1 VVDVAVRN
9 PSNSPFRT
17 LHRLSGNRADVER
30 VMVRHQGKRLRLVQ
44 FSAALVCSWL
54 AASALASDGK
64 KTSPVSSTVVASNV
78 GCDQSD
84 RCTVELLRHP
94 PLSFSLGRAFHGR
107 VGGFA
112 RLDVIHDFDAMGDRY
127 EFLTTSIPTDG
138 RTGSRT
144 TVSARQTR
152 FNLDVQHANESLRL
166 FAEGDFFG
174 PVGDFRLR
182 HAYGEFHG
190 LMVGQNWSAFQDES
204 IIPNTLDYEG
214 PVGMV
219 FVRQPQ
225 LRLTFSPI
233 DQYELAFAIEDA
245 SQSDANLSLPFPG
258 EDDHRL
264 PDLIGRVRYE
274 TPSGHVQLASVLRE
288 VGFQSN
294 IGARQDVTGW
304 GMSLSGALQ
313 PRECDRLYAQIAFG
327 EGFARYIEDL
337 DGTGSDAAFDS
348 HGNLVALPAFGTFVG
363 WNHRLTEHL
372 QSNLVYGF
380 ARISNSAAQVPDAF
394 HRSEYFSGN
403 VIWNPLPRL
412 DLGLE
417 MLWGSRQDKN
427 NARGEA
433 VRLQFSTTYRF

>member
-1 VVDVAVRN
+1 
-9 PSNSPFRT
+9 
-17 LHRLSGNRADVER
+17 
-30 VMVRHQGKRLRLVQ
+30 
-44 FSAALVCSWL
+44 
-54 AASALASDGK
+54 
-64 KTSPVSSTVVASNV
+64 
-78 GCDQSD
+78 
-84 RCTVELLRHP
+84 
-94 PLSFSLGRAFHGR
+94 
-107 VGGFA
+107 
-112 RLDVIHDFDAMGDRY
+112 
-127 EFLTTSIPTDG
+127 
-138 RTGSRT
+138 
-144 TVSARQTR
+144 
-152 FNLDVQHANESLRL
+152 
-166 FAEGDFFG
+166 
-174 PVGDFRLR
+174 
-182 HAYGEFHG
+182 
-190 LMVGQNWSAFQDES
+190 MVGQNWSAFQDES

-225 LRLTFSPI
+225 LRLTLSPI
-233 DQYELAFAIEDA
+233 DHCEFAFAIEDA
-245 SQSDANLSLPFPG
+245 SQSHSNVSVPLPG
-258 EDDHRL
+258 RDDHRL
-264 PDLIGRVRYE
+264 PDFVSRLRQE
-274 TPSGHVQLASVLRE
+274 SPWGHLQLASVLRD
-288 VGFQSN
+288 VGFESD
-294 IGARQDVTGW
+294 IIPRQHVIGW
-304 GMSLSGALQ
+304 GVSVSGALQ
-313 PRECDRLYAQIAFG
+313 PRGCDRLYAQIAFG

-348 HGNLVALPAFGTFVG
+348 NGNLVALPAFGTCVG

>member
-1 VVDVAVRN
+1 VANVAVGN
-9 PSNSPFRT
+9 PLKSPFRT
-17 LHRLSGNRADVER
+17 SHRLSVDRADIER
-30 VMVRHQGKRLRLVQ
+30 VMARHQGKRLRLDQ
-44 FSAALVCSWL
+44 FTAALVCSWL
-54 AASALASDGK
+54 AASALASDGN

-84 RCTVELLRHP
+84 CCTVELLRHP

-112 RLDVIHDFDAMGDRY
+112 RLDVIHDFDAIGDRY

-138 RTGSRT
+138 STGSRT

-152 FNLDVQHANESLRL
+152 FNLDVHHANDSLRL

-174 PVGDFRLR
+174 PGGDFRLR

-225 LRLTFSPI
+225 LRVTFSPI

-245 SQSDANLSLPFPG
+245 SQSDSNVSLPFPG
-258 EDDHRL
+258 RDDHRL
-264 PDLIGRVRYE
+264 PDFIGRVRYE
-274 TPSGHVQLASVLRE
+274 TPSGHVQLASVLRD
-288 VGFQSN
+288 VGFDGDIVSGQH
-294 IGARQDVTGW
+294 VTGW
-304 GMSLSGALQ
+304 GMSLSGALH
-313 PRECDRLYAQIAFG
+313 PGECDRLYAQTAFG

-337 DGTGSDAAFDS
+337 DGTGSDAALDWN
-348 HGNLVALPAFGTFVG
+348 GALVSLPAIGAFVG
-363 WNHRLTEHL
+363 WNHRFTEHL

-380 ARISNSAAQVPDAF
+380 ARISNSAGQASDAF

-403 VIWNPLPRL
+403 MIWTPSPKL

-417 MLWGSRQDKN
+417 ALWGSRQDKN
-427 NARGEA
+427 GAHGEA

>member
-1 VVDVAVRN
+1 VADVAVRN
-9 PSNSPFRT
+9 PSDSPFRT

-44 FSAALVCSWL
+44 FTVALVCSWL
-54 AASALASDGK
+54 AASALASEGE
-64 KTSPVSSTVVASNV
+64 KTSPVPSTVVASNV

-138 RTGSRT
+138 STGSRT

-152 FNLDVQHANESLRL
+152 FNLDVHHANESLRL

-174 PVGDFRLR
+174 PGGGFRLR
-182 HAYGEFHG
+182 HAYGEYHG
-190 LMVGQNWSAFQDES
+190 VMVGQNWSAFQDES

-225 LRLTFSPI
+225 VRVTFSPI

-245 SQSDANLSLPFPG
+245 SQSDANVSLPFPG

-288 VGFQSN
+288 VGFDSDIVSGQH
-294 IGARQDVTGW
+294 VTGW
-304 GMSLSGALQ
+304 GVSLSGALQ

-337 DGTGSDAAFDS
+337 DGTGSDASLDS
-348 HGNLVALPAFGTFVG
+348 SGKLVALPAFGAFVG
-363 WNHRLTEHL
+363 WNHRFTKCF
-372 QSNLVYGF
+372 QSNLVYGV
-380 ARISNSAAQVPDAF
+380 ARISNSAGQTSDAF
-394 HRSEYFSGN
+394 HRSDYFSGN
-403 VIWNPLPRL
+403 MIWSPLPKL

-417 MLWGSRQDKN
+417 ALWGSRQDKN
-427 NARGEA
+427 DARGEA

>member
-1 VVDVAVRN
+1 MKRPRIQAAKRR
-9 PSNSPFRT
+9 PRGG
-17 LHRLSGNRADVER
+17 LSQLSRFAGAIVWF
-30 VMVRHQGKRLRLVQ
+30 L
-44 FSAALVCSWL
+44 L
-54 AASALASDGK
+54 AASSFASNGDQ
-64 KTSPVSSTVVASNV
+64 TSSIHPTSVASKHRYEE
-78 GCDQSD
+78 CE
-84 RCTVELLRHP
+84 RCFLESLHCP
-94 PLSFSLGRAFHGR
+94 PLAFSLGRSFHGR

-138 RTGSRT
+138 STGSRT

-152 FNLDVQHANESLRL
+152 FNLDVHHANESLRL

-174 PVGDFRLR
+174 PGGGFRLR

-190 LMVGQNWSAFQDES
+190 VMVGQNWSAFQDES

-214 PVGMV
+214 PVGMI

-225 LRLTFSPI
+225 LRVTFSPI
-233 DQYELAFAIEDA
+233 DRYELAVAIEDA
-245 SQSDANLSLPFPG
+245 SQSDANVSLPFPG

-288 VGFQSN
+288 VGFDSDIVLGQH
-294 IGARQDVTGW
+294 VTGW
-304 GMSLSGALQ
+304 GVSLSGALQ
-313 PRECDRLYAQIAFG
+313 PRECDRLHAQIAFG

-348 HGNLVALPAFGTFVG
+348 SGNLVTLPAFAAVVG
-363 WNHRLTEHL
+363 WNHRWTGYLE
-372 QSNLVYGF
+372 SNLVYGF
-380 ARISNSAAQVPDAF
+380 ARISNSAGQTSDAF

-403 VIWNPLPRL
+403 MIWSPLPNL

-417 MLWGSRQDKN
+417 ALWGSRQDKN
-427 NARGEA
+427 GARGET